1 MAMKKLLTRT
11 VSRDDSDFPHAL
23 VAYLRTKSGRAMT
36 MYLMEQLIDSIDI
49 DPKGRATKVQFTT
62 ERGLVLD
69 VVEEIVAP

>member
-36 MYLMEQLIDSIDI
+36 MYLMGQLIDQIVLDH
-49 DPKGRATKVQFTT
+49 KGRATDVQFTT
-62 ERGLVLD
+62 ERALVLD
-69 VVEEIVAP
+69 VVEEVVEQ